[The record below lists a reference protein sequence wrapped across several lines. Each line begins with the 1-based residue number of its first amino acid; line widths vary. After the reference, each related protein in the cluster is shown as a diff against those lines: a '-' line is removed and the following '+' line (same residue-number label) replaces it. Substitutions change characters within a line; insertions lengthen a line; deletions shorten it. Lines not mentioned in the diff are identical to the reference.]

1 MKDAPKMA
9 IDVSPEMV
17 TFVGTGPFPIRKPLD
32 SAVTFYFDGFR
43 EGAAPILGFRPDGS
57 LDRLEERPLVFL
69 VQKHACER
77 IFGFVPGDAG
87 RWHLTSRLRK
97 LGLSVIE
104 CEAQGEAR
112 STLRL
117 ARSIE
122 LLCQLHAALKARELL
137 PVAGDGSLGELDI
150 ARIANARRILDQRW
164 HEKLTIVELARL
176 AGINRDKLVRGF
188 RELYATT
195 IAEMLSERRLTEARK
210 LLLVTDLPVST
221 VAFRCSYLNNA
232 SFTRAFTRRYGL
244 APTELRR
251 MGIAA

>member
-1 MKDAPKMA
+1 MQNAPKEA

-17 TFVGTGPFPIRKPLD
+17 TFVGTGPFLPRKALD
-32 SAVTFYFDGFR
+32 AAVTFYFDGF
-43 EGAAPILGFRPDGS
+43 GGSAAPILGFRPDGS
-57 LDRLEERPLVFL
+57 LDGLEDLSLVFL
-69 VQKHACER
+69 VQKQACER
-77 IFGFVPGDAG
+77 IFGFAPDKAG

-97 LGLSVIE
+97 LALSLIE
-104 CEAQGEAR
+104 CEAHGEAR

-122 LLCQLHAALKARELL
+122 LLCQLHAALEARELL
-137 PVAGDGSLGELDI
+137 PVAGDGSLSELDI

-164 HEKLTIVELARL
+164 QEKLTIAELARL

-195 IAEMLSERRLTEARK
+195 IAELLSERRLTEARRM
-210 LLLVTDLPVST
+210 LLVTDLPVST

-251 MGIAA
+251 MGVAA